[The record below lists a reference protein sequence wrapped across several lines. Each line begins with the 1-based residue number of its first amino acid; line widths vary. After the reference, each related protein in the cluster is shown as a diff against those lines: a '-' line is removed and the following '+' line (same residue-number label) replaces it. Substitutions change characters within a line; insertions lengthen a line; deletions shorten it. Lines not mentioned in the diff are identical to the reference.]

1 MFSKSNK
8 MSYIIIIEELKTI
21 KNFLDRN
28 IKLVDEELSDIFK
41 REEAGEFCHYLEE
54 FENELYIPLQCE
66 QIAIKAVFNE
76 VNVLIEWVLYGFATL
91 PKEKQSKNMKIKLVY
106 DMPISE
112 VCSSIEQKYNIKL
125 DILPGFKRLKA
136 MRKKINAFKHRKGF
150 KDFRK
155 NEEFKKGKT
164 VNILERH
171 ELNRKEAYQT
181 IEDARIFIKAF
192 WDKLNLWPDLK
203 RLRESTEG
211 EYIELD

>member
-1 MFSKSNK
+1 MN
-8 MSYIIIIEELKTI
+8 YIIIIEELKTI
-21 KNFLDRN
+21 ERFLDKN
-28 IKLVDEELSDIFK
+28 IRLVDEELSDVFK

-54 FENELYIPLQCE
+54 FENECYIPLQCE
-66 QIAIKAVFNE
+66 RIAIKAVFNE
-76 VNVLIEWVLYGFATL
+76 VNALIEWILYSFATL

-106 DMPISE
+106 DLKIFE
-112 VCSSIEQKYNIKL
+112 VCRSIEQKYDIKL

-164 VNILERH
+164 VNILERY

-192 WDKLNLWPDLK
+192 WDELDLWPDLK
-203 RLRESTEG
+203 RLWESTEG
-211 EYIELD
+211 GYIDLD

>member
-1 MFSKSNK
+1 

-21 KNFLDRN
+21 ERFLDRN
-28 IKLVDEELSDIFK
+28 IRLVDEELSDIFK

-54 FENELYIPLQCE
+54 FENECYVPLECE
-66 QIAIKAVFNE
+66 RIAVRAVFNE
-76 VNVLIEWVLYGFATL
+76 VNALIEWVLYGFAEL
-91 PKEKQSKNMKIKLVY
+91 SKKYFKSKKIKFVY

-125 DILPGFKRLKA
+125 DILPGFKRLKI
-136 MRKKINAFKHRKGF
+136 MREKINAFKHRKGF

-155 NEEFKKGKT
+155 NEKFKKGET
-164 VNILERH
+164 VNILERY

-181 IEDARIFIKAF
+181 IENAKIFIKAF
-192 WDKLNLWPDLK
+192 WHELDLWPDLK
-203 RLRESTEG
+203 RLWESIEG

>member
-1 MFSKSNK
+1 MN
-8 MSYIIIIEELKTI
+8 YIIIIEELKTI
-21 KNFLDRN
+21 ERFLDKN
-28 IKLVDEELSDIFK
+28 IRLVDEELSDVFK

-54 FENELYIPLQCE
+54 FENECYIPLQCE
-66 QIAIKAVFNE
+66 RIAIKAVFNE
-76 VNVLIEWVLYGFATL
+76 VNALIEWILYSFATL
-91 PKEKQSKNMKIKLVY
+91 PKEKESKNMKIKLVY
-106 DMPISE
+106 DLKIFE
-112 VCSSIEQKYNIKL
+112 VCRSIEQKYDIKL

-164 VNILERH
+164 VNILERY

-192 WDKLNLWPDLK
+192 WDELDLWPDLK
-203 RLRESTEG
+203 RLWESTEG
-211 EYIELD
+211 GYIDLD

>member
-1 MFSKSNK
+1 
-8 MSYIIIIEELKTI
+8 MSYIIIIEEFKTI
-21 KNFLDRN
+21 ERFLDKN
-28 IKLVDEELSDIFK
+28 IRLVDEELSDIFK

-54 FENELYIPLQCE
+54 YENELYIPLQCE

-76 VNVLIEWVLYGFATL
+76 VNALIEWVLYGFATL

-136 MRKKINAFKHRKGF
+136 MRKKINAFRHRKGF

-164 VNILERH
+164 VNILERY

-192 WDKLNLWPDLK
+192 WDELDLWPDLK
-203 RLRESTEG
+203 RLWESTEG
-211 EYIELD
+211 EHIELD

>member
-1 MFSKSNK
+1 
-8 MSYIIIIEELKTI
+8 MSYIILIEELKI
-21 KNFLDRN
+21 INNFLDRN
-28 IKLVDEELSDIFK
+28 IKLADEELSDIFK

-76 VNVLIEWVLYGFATL
+76 VNALIEWVLYGFATL

-164 VNILERH
+164 VNILERY

-181 IEDARIFIKAF
+181 IEDAKIFIKAF
-192 WDKLNLWPDLK
+192 WDKLDLWPDLK
-203 RLRESTEG
+203 RLRESIEG
-211 EYIELD
+211 GYMEI

>member
-1 MFSKSNK
+1 
-8 MSYIIIIEELKTI
+8 MSYIIIIEEFKTI
-21 KNFLDRN
+21 ERFLDKN
-28 IKLVDEELSDIFK
+28 IRLVDEELSDIFK

-54 FENELYIPLQCE
+54 YENELYIPLQCE
-66 QIAIKAVFNE
+66 QIVIKAVFNE
-76 VNVLIEWVLYGFATL
+76 VNALIEWVLYGFATL

-164 VNILERH
+164 VNILERY

-192 WDKLNLWPDLK
+192 WDELDLWPDLK
-203 RLRESTEG
+203 RLWESTEG
-211 EYIELD
+211 GYIDLD

>member
-1 MFSKSNK
+1 
-8 MSYIIIIEELKTI
+8 MSYIMIIEELKII

-54 FENELYIPLQCE
+54 FENECYIPLQCE

-76 VNVLIEWVLYGFATL
+76 ANALIEWILYGFATL
-91 PKEKQSKNMKIKLVY
+91 PKEKQSKNMKIKLVF
-106 DMPISE
+106 DIPISE
-112 VCSSIEQKYNIKL
+112 VCSSIEQKYSIKL

-136 MRKKINAFKHRKGF
+136 MRRKINAFKHRKGF

-164 VNILERH
+164 VNILERY
-171 ELNRKEAYQT
+171 ELNREEAYQT
-181 IEDARIFIKAF
+181 IEDAKVFIKAF
-192 WDKLNLWPDLK
+192 WDKLDLWPDLK
-203 RLRESTEG
+203 RLWEQEEG
-211 EYIELD
+211 GYIEI

>member
-1 MFSKSNK
+1 
-8 MSYIIIIEELKTI
+8 MSYIIIIEEFKTI
-21 KNFLDRN
+21 ERFLDKN
-28 IKLVDEELSDIFK
+28 IRLVDEELSDIFK

-54 FENELYIPLQCE
+54 YENELYIPLQCE
-66 QIAIKAVFNE
+66 QIVIKAVFNE
-76 VNVLIEWVLYGFATL
+76 VNALIEWVLYGFATL

-136 MRKKINAFKHRKGF
+136 MRRKINAFKHRKGF

-164 VNILERH
+164 VNILERY

-192 WDKLNLWPDLK
+192 WDELDLWPDLK
-203 RLRESTEG
+203 RLWESTEG
-211 EYIELD
+211 EHIELD

>member
-1 MFSKSNK
+1 M
-8 MSYIIIIEELKTI
+8 IIEELKII

-54 FENELYIPLQCE
+54 FENECYIPLQCE

-76 VNVLIEWVLYGFATL
+76 VNALIEWILYGYATL
-91 PKEKQSKNMKIKLVY
+91 PKKKQSKNMKIKLVF

-112 VCSSIEQKYNIKL
+112 VCSSIEQKYSIKL

-136 MRKKINAFKHRKGF
+136 MRRKINAFKHRKGF

-155 NEEFKKGKT
+155 NEKFKKGER
-164 VNILERH
+164 VNILERY
-171 ELNRKEAYQT
+171 ELDREKAYKT
-181 IEDARIFIKAF
+181 IEDAKVFIKAF
-192 WDKLNLWPDLK
+192 WDKLDLWPDLK
-203 RLRESTEG
+203 CLREQEEG
-211 EYIELD
+211 GYIEI